1 MKWIRVGTGGVML
14 SIMIM
19 LELETIKST
28 RGAKMDII
36 DLFYL
41 ILIKLSL
48 ILTLFIIFILIL
60 SINFQL

>member
-48 ILTLFIIFILIL
+48 ILTVFIIFILIL